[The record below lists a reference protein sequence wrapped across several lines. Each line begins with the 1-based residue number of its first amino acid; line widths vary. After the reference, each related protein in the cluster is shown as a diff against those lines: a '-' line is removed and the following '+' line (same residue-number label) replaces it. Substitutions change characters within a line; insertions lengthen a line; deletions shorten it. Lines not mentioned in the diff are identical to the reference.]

1 MKQRV
6 VWGLLGVALLAA
18 GCARAGEGPSLVTGR
33 PDGQGASFEVL
44 AVGDDV
50 PVGEMV
56 AADTS
61 GDGDGVLVLVAAG
74 IESLTV
80 RWDGTFAPAAAG
92 FRLQWRLRPA
102 PEGEELV
109 WWAVDLDASVRT
121 YEITGLTAGTRYRL
135 RLTALDADGGDGE
148 FAVAGFETLAPPVRN
163 LSATA
168 VAHDAVRV
176 AWDGPAG
183 WSPVGYVVQWRLRGP
198 NEFLGRLELP
208 AGRRSQLVTGLAG
221 GTEHVFR
228 LTARTAAGWQSEPA
242 AVGVT
247 TPAAPAGDLTL
258 EISAPRHCTAQEG
271 PSAGYGWG
279 GPVEDEYWVHEG
291 VASVPVQWRI
301 SGGQGPYVVRV
312 AGIETQ
318 GAAGTT
324 EVTCAKAGIDLN
336 NLKDPDIDVVE
347 SGPKTITIEATDA
360 TGATTTRIHTFEVI
374 ERVGS
379 AGSFYDGI
387 FLIPGRT
394 YYNWGRFFETPEG
407 EHIAYMGPVQAHL
420 TDGGSTEIA
429 EFRHVVGGAR
439 DTTAWFDI
447 FSGELRGRWPIDE
460 TKGPHGDIDFNSL
473 ITLEERAV
481 WDVFFASMRHTPFP
495 EGDPRNEPPI
505 PLATEPGGAT
515 SARQLAISAVCVDR
529 RDCQVMNMCPYGI
542 AGSAASRSDEDPPR
556 IEWAFAAWGRT
567 VTDYQPQHGG
577 PVNIAPGDLIVSYG
591 QPYTS
596 FADSPFNPSSF
607 ASVSVQY
614 GDTTITATS
623 CDTHFWNNGRYECHV
638 RGAFTWDAA
647 NIPAEV
653 TINRA
658 AATGTPTTRTSRADA
673 KQDRASDGLPT
684 PPTTYLTTCPTW
696 SNLNC
701 GQAAPTDQRPPNP
714 AKN

>member
-6 VWGLLGVALLAA
+6 VWVLLGVALLAA
-18 GCARAGEGPSLVTGR
+18 ACAPAGEGPSLVTGR
-33 PDGQGASFEVL
+33 PDGQGPSFEVL

-50 PVGEMV
+50 PVGDMV

-61 GDGDGVLVLVAAG
+61 SDGDGVLVLVAAG
-74 IESLTV
+74 TESLTV

-102 PEGEELV
+102 VEGEELV

-121 YEITGLTAGTRYRL
+121 YEITGLSAGTRYRL
-135 RLTALDADGGDGE
+135 RLTALDADGNDGAL
-148 FAVAGFETLAPPVRN
+148 AVAGFETLAPPVRD

-168 VAHDAVRV
+168 VTHDAVRV
-176 AWDGPAG
+176 AWDGPAD

-247 TPAAPAGDLTL
+247 TPTAPPGDLTL
-258 EISAPRHCTAQEG
+258 EISAPHHCTAQEG
-271 PSAGYGWG
+271 TSRGHGSG
-279 GPVEDEYWVHEG
+279 GPEEDRYWVLEG

-312 AGIETQ
+312 GSAAATQ

-347 SGPKTITIEATDA
+347 SGPKTITLEATDA
-360 TGATTTRIHTFEVI
+360 TGATTTRTHTFEVI

-379 AGSFYDGI
+379 AGSFYGGV
-387 FLIPGRT
+387 FLTPGRT
-394 YYNWGRFFETPEG
+394 YYNWGWFFETPEG
-407 EHIAYMGPVQAHL
+407 EHIAYVGPVQAHL

-429 EFRHVVGGAR
+429 AFRHVVDGAR

-460 TKGPHGDIDFNSL
+460 TKGPDGDIDFYSL

-495 EGDPRNEPPI
+495 AGDPRNEPPI
-505 PLATEPGGAT
+505 PLATEPGGAA
-515 SARQLAISAVCVDR
+515 SARQLAIAAVCTDPLGNVVDTTTPR
-529 RDCQVMNMCPYGI
+529 HSWRPYGQL
-542 AGSAASRSDEDPPR
+542 P
-556 IEWAFAAWGRT
+556 
-567 VTDYQPQHGG
+567 
-577 PVNIAPGDLIVSYG
+577 N
-591 QPYTS
+591 
-596 FADSPFNPSSF
+596 
-607 ASVSVQY
+607 
-614 GDTTITATS
+614 
-623 CDTHFWNNGRYECHV
+623 
-638 RGAFTWDAA
+638 
-647 NIPAEV
+647 
-653 TINRA
+653 
-658 AATGTPTTRTSRADA
+658 
-673 KQDRASDGLPT
+673 GLPGLRCSET
-684 PPTTYLTTCPTW
+684 VVVHPRLLTGEEITVCVEGPNHDDLF
-696 SNLNC
+696 NLPAGLFN
-701 GQAAPTDQRPPNP
+701 GALNAADRGEHP
-714 AKN
+714 AGVPFGGW